1 MLNIL
6 VFLAYLVLAWG
17 VAGLLPER
25 YPVITSD
32 QADALGAGLLLV
44 LALLHLGA
52 LHFGISRKLRAEI
65 FRLRGTQDETL
76 SELARTRK
84 TAQLILNA
92 KRGKDGEEEVSL
104 LEKIEGQV
112 QRNLV
117 NRLFNVPDKAE
128 LIRSIPQPAPEP
140 LAAQRIEETESL
152 RVRVGPASAEK
163 TKPPAGGKA
172 KKGSSEKKSAGKAP
186 RVSAQPAP
194 VSDGLEPT
202 LKPSRSRGEEAQILD
217 EVRDALNNGR
227 IDLMLQPIVSLPQRK
242 LHFFECFSRL
252 RTGDK
257 ILSPNQYLDIALRE
271 GLIAAIDNM
280 LLFRCIQLVRDTQK
294 RNRNLLF
301 FCNIS
306 THSLLDKE
314 FFEDFMRFLLEN
326 HELAPSLVF
335 EVSQHDM
342 AQLDETDLAD
352 LDRLAHFG
360 FRFSVDQVGRLD
372 MNYEE
377 LARHRVKF
385 IKAPVDLLLEEVR
398 DKGDLRELKQML
410 DLVNLDLIVDKVETE
425 DQVLELLD
433 QPIDFA
439 QGFLFG
445 KPRLTRES
453 K

>member
-6 VFLAYLVLAWG
+6 VFLAYLVLAWA
-17 VAGLLPER
+17 VAGILPER
-25 YPVITSD
+25 YPSITAD
-32 QADALGAGLLLV
+32 QARAFGAGLLLV
-44 LALLHLGA
+44 LSLLHFA
-52 LHFGISRKLRAEI
+52 VLHFGIVKRLRAEI
-65 FRLRGTQDETL
+65 SRLRAAHDETL

-84 TAQLILNA
+84 TAKLILNA
-92 KRGKDGEEEVSL
+92 KRGGGGEEEVSL
-104 LEKIEGQV
+104 LEKIEDQV

-117 NRLFNVPDKAE
+117 SRLFNVPDKVE
-128 LIRSIPQPAPEP
+128 LIKNIPPQPETPAP
-140 LAAQRIEETESL
+140 QQSEETQAPKVSA
-152 RVRVGPASAEK
+152 GPAPAK
-163 TKPPAGGKA
+163 KKKPAAADKA
-172 KKGSSEKKSAGKAP
+172 KKGPSAKKAAEKAP
-186 RVSAQPAP
+186 RLSAQPAP

-202 LKPSRSRGEEAQILD
+202 LKPSRSSSEEAQILD

-257 ILSPNQYLDIALRE
+257 VLSPNQYLDIALRE

-335 EVSQHDM
+335 EISQQDM
-342 AQLDETDLAD
+342 AQLDEADLAD

-360 FRFSVDQVGRLD
+360 FRFSVDQVARLD

-385 IKAPVDLLLEEVR
+385 IKAPVDLLLREVR
-398 DKGDLRELKQML
+398 NKGDMKELKQML

-425 DQVLELLD
+425 EQVLELLD
-433 QPIDFA
+433 QPVDFA
-439 QGFLFG
+439 QGYLFG